1 MPTALCLRFSPLV
14 AANYC
19 SERALATGFGVPMPE
34 QSNASK
40 GLMIGR
46 GQIDGTKVVHYFEI
60 SKFLA
65 IFFRE
70 IFFFASAPQKQAA
83 PN

>member
-1 MPTALCLRFSPLV
+1 MPTALCLRFSPL
-14 AANYC
+14 AAATLFC
-19 SERALATGFGVPMPE
+19 SERALATGFGHPMPE

-46 GQIDGTKVVHYFEI
+46 GQIDGTKVVPYFEI

-65 IFFRE
+65 IFF
-70 IFFFASAPQKQAA
+70 S
-83 PN
+83 